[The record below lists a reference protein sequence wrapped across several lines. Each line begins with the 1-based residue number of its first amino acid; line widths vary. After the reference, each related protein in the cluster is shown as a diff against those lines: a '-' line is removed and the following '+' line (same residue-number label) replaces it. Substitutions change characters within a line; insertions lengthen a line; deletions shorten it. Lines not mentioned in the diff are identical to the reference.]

1 MDVIKRKFVISVYRT
16 LTSFFCGAAI
26 TQLLTDIAKYSIGRL
41 RPHFYTVCK
50 PSIQNCTWNSGY
62 IEDYDCT
69 GTDLEAIQEARYL
82 SPNIDSIMML
92 RNFILYK
99 KYKFDLLS
107 VISEYRY
114 LFHVTCWCDFRMFV
128 NFETCLLIEMYIN
141 YIVDCPFHLVTVPL
155 QCIVCSF

>member
-1 MDVIKRKFVISVYRT
+1 MDVTKRKFVISVYRT

-82 SPNIDSIMML
+82 
-92 RNFILYK
+92 
-99 KYKFDLLS
+99 
-107 VISEYRY
+107 
-114 LFHVTCWCDFRMFV
+114 
-128 NFETCLLIEMYIN
+128 
-141 YIVDCPFHLVTVPL
+141 
-155 QCIVCSF
+155 